1 MIPLLMAEPGDK
13 VIIQKVNGKEDLKR
27 HLESL
32 GFVLG
37 AEVSVV
43 SKMGSNL
50 IVNVKESRIAVSKE
64 MASKNHVLVIT
75 ILA

>member
-50 IVNVKESRIAVSKE
+50 IVNVKESRIAISKKI
-64 MASKNHVLVIT
+64 ASKI
-75 ILA
+75 IF